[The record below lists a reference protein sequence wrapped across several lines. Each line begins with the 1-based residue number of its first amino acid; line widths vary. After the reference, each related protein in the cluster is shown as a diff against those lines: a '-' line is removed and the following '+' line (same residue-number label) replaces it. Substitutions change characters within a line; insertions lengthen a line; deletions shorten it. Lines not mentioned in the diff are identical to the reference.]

1 MYRICVVED
10 EIKIQ
15 KELKLLL
22 ENANYEVARCYKAV
36 FNKKNI
42 KTIIFFLNN
51 LCYTLDNR

>member
-22 ENANYEVARCYKAV
+22 ENANYEVAV
-36 FNKKNI
+36 IENFENV
-42 KTIIFFLNN
+42 
-51 LCYTLDNR
+51 TLQIVQ